1 MSTVIFGIAVIG
13 LVWGIVSVLVM
24 TAFVSNRGYKISVP
38 FFRIFVIKYIY
49 LYSRITKEE
58 NGKPGV
64 WFYSFIIAMNLA
76 LTLTVA
82 GLLLQ

>member
-1 MSTVIFGIAVIG
+1 MNPLFFGIAIVSLG
-13 LVWGIVSVLVM
+13 WGIVSALVM
-24 TAFVSNRGYKISVP
+24 TSFVSNRGYKINIP
-38 FFRIFVIKYIY
+38 FFRIFVIKYIH
-49 LYSRITKEE
+49 LYSTITAEE

-76 LTLTVA
+76 LALTVA